1 MHIYAFKESFGQKGF
16 QAKDRPMKKL
26 FEPEPMVKSV
36 KLGRRDS
43 KT

>member
-1 MHIYAFKESFGQKGF
+1 MHLKKVLVKRAFKQ
-16 QAKDRPMKKL
+16 KDRPMKKL